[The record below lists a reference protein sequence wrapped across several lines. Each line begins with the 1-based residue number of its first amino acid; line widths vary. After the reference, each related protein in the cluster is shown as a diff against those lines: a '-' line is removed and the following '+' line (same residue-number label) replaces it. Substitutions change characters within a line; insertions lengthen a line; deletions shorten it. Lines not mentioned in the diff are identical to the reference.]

1 MSTLEFLTKKEDGR
15 GSGSLW
21 RYPLKNQVCW
31 YFEKLSYEY
40 IHVTKIRINHQL
52 FYLRRTSL
60 TFMLEQEIKKRD
72 RKEGKQRKEE
82 AMVKFVFGNGRV
94 TRIRY
99 TVDTP
104 IIGTLKAQ

>member
-1 MSTLEFLTKKEDGR
+1 M
-15 GSGSLW
+15 
-21 RYPLKNQVCW
+21 P
-31 YFEKLSYEY
+31 
-40 IHVTKIRINHQL
+40 
-52 FYLRRTSL
+52 
-60 TFMLEQEIKKRD
+60 EQEIKKRE

-82 AMVKFVFGNGRV
+82 AMVKFVFGNGRA

>member
-1 MSTLEFLTKKEDGR
+1 M
-15 GSGSLW
+15 
-21 RYPLKNQVCW
+21 
-31 YFEKLSYEY
+31 
-40 IHVTKIRINHQL
+40 TKIRINHQL
-52 FYLRRTSL
+52 FYLRHTSL
-60 TFMLEQEIKKRD
+60 IFMPEQEIKKRE

-82 AMVKFVFGNGRV
+82 ATVKFVFRNGWA